1 MRVWL
6 SCAPLCVLSAALSLY
21 GQSEDNFNANQRI
34 SRIRDLGKKDARAIP
49 ALSENLSDPNRG
61 IRIEAVKAI
70 VKIGTEA
77 SLAPLVKATHDNDAE
92 VQIRATDGLVNY
104 YIPGYVAKGSLTGPL
119 TRGVRQ
125 MKAFFGARN
134 DQAID
139 PDVLVRPDVLDAIA
153 NEVSGGASS
162 DARSNAARAAGILRD
177 RSAVPMLESSLHAKD
192 SELIIESLIALQKIH
207 DPAAGPSVASAAHDL
222 DDRVQATALETI
234 GVLRCLTCAPDVR
247 SALSNARNMRIRR
260 AALEALAMLGIP
272 GDRQRFQQY
281 ARDQDPD
288 LRASALEGLG
298 RIREPEDFPT
308 IEAAYNEGNV
318 DWKVHLAAAFA
329 MVDQGKVDMAEF
341 SPLSYLWETLDT
353 KARAPVAQAYLDE
366 LARRDDVRQALFKL
380 VSQATKDQ
388 KLALCSILANSHAED
403 AIPTLNTLS
412 KDIDSDVSFA
422 ASRALRIL
430 QAQRS

>member
-1 MRVWL
+1 MRVRL
-6 SCAPLCVLSAALSLY
+6 LCAPLCVLSLGLSLY
-21 GQSEDNFNANQRI
+21 GQSEDTFNSNQRI

-49 ALSENLSDPNRG
+49 ALSENLSDPNRD
-61 IRIEAVKAI
+61 IRVEAVKAI

-77 SLAPLVKATHDNDAE
+77 SLQPLIKATHDNDPE

-104 YIPGYVAKGSLTGPL
+104 YIPGYVAKGLTGPL

-125 MKAFFGARN
+125 VKGFFGARN

-139 PDVLVRPDVLDAIA
+139 ADVAVRPDVLDAIA
-153 NEVSGGASS
+153 SEVSGGASS

-177 RSAVPMLESSLHAKD
+177 RPAVPMLENSLHAKD
-192 SELIIESLIALQKIH
+192 SQLIVECLIALQKIH

-234 GVLRCLTCAPDVR
+234 GVLRCLSCAPNVR
-247 SALSNARNMRIRR
+247 SALSNARNVRIRR
-260 AALEALAMLGIP
+260 AALETLAMLGIP
-272 GDRQRFQQY
+272 GDRQTFQQY
-281 ARDQDPD
+281 AREQDAE

-308 IEAAYNEGNV
+308 LEAAYNEKDA
-318 DWKVHLAAAFA
+318 DWRVHLAAAFA
-329 MVDQGKVDMAEF
+329 MVDEGKLDMADF
-341 SPLSYLWETLDT
+341 SPLPYLWETLET
-353 KARAPVAQAYLDE
+353 KAHAPVAQAYLDE

-380 VSQATKDQ
+380 TSQSTKEQ
-388 KLALCSILANSHAED
+388 KIALCTILANSHAED

-412 KDIDSDVSFA
+412 KDIDSDVSLA
-422 ASRALRIL
+422 AARALRIV
-430 QAQRS
+430 QHHQS